1 MTGDS
6 SFAESLRSVGAGEEC
21 VSPPLVSRETE
32 KKEMVSKISESKFLR
47 VAALEAKE

>member
-32 KKEMVSKISESKFLR
+32 REEMVSEISSSMFLR
-47 VAALEAKE
+47 VAALRAKE